1 MQEGEKDG
9 KNRCWGRKSII
20 MVMNKCLHHY
30 LLSQVNTLNGATSSP
45 LQLVSYW
52 KCEDNH
58 TDLRID
64 YKYNPHAIASP
75 SPLLNVNVMVPV
87 DGIVKNMQSKPQGQW

>member
-1 MQEGEKDG
+1 MNALTSLLRKQAEGNPSASYFNVDMIK
-9 KNRCWGRKSII
+9 
-20 MVMNKCLHHY
+20 Y
-30 LLSQVNTLNGATSSP
+30 QVNTLNGATTSP

-64 YKYNPHAIASP
+64 YKYNPHALASP